1 MTKTNVFKKLE
12 GIFIPKK
19 TDTKAIIIKKIAY
32 ILGVVVVIFLL
43 QFGIKTVVKSAH
55 NANQEGTKVVAE
67 IPSSDESSEES
78 SKASSAPSSA
88 PSSVPSSEPVSSV
101 ASKPATT
108 TSKPKPPTT
117 PAKPNPTVK
126 TPAGYPSGYQPQFKA
141 LWDKNKEIK
150 AQLIVP
156 NTKVNYPVP
165 QSSNNNSFYLN
176 HNQYK
181 GSYAWGVPFL
191 DYRVNVK
198 SAKNYIMYGHSDD
211 SKSLQLSG
219 VKNYKN
225 LNFYKST
232 PVIEFNTVY
241 ENAKWKVIGFFIED
255 VSSKNPRGAFQYQ
268 NYIND
273 PSPEKFTNYVDN
285 VLSRSYFTTTVD
297 TTPTDTLMTI
307 STCYSLTSSDFRYVL
322 VARKVRPG
330 ESEAVDTAGAT
341 ANANQLMPARPIR

>member
-1 MTKTNVFKKLE
+1 MTKTNIFKKLE

-19 TDTKAIIIKKIAY
+19 TDAKAVIIKKIAY
-32 ILGVVVVIFLL
+32 ILAIVLAICLL
-43 QFGIKTVVKSAH
+43 QFGIKTVVKSVH
-55 NANQEGTKVVAE
+55 NANQEGTKVVAD
-67 IPSSDESSEES
+67 IPSSKESSEVS
-78 SKASSAPSSA
+78 SK
-88 PSSVPSSEPVSSV
+88 VSSV
-101 ASKPATT
+101 AS
-108 TSKPKPPTT
+108 SKPVSSEVSSVASNPSSTATKPTT
-117 PAKPNPTVK
+117 PAKPK
-126 TPAGYPSGYQPQFKA
+126 APAKPKVTAVYPSTYQPAFKA

-150 AQLIVP
+150 AHLIVP
-156 NTKVNYPVP
+156 NTNVNYPVP

-191 DYRVNVK
+191 DYRVDVK
-198 SAKNYIMYGHSDD
+198 SAKNYVMYGHSDD

-225 LNFYKST
+225 LDFYKNT

-273 PSPEKFTNYVDN
+273 TSPEKFTNYVDN
-285 VLSRSYFTTTVD
+285 VLKRSYFTTTVD
-297 TTPTDTLMTI
+297 TTPSDTLMTI

-330 ESEAVDTAGAT
+330 ESEAVDTSGAT
-341 ANANQLMPARPIR
+341 VNATQVMPARPIQ